1 MTSAVGGMLLSMV
14 GMGAGALGYLAPIE
28 GAILQEFIDLLS
40 ILNSLRMIL
49 PTAPLR
55 DFKLPVSISA
65 ETKAGVSPPAAS
77 HI

>member
-1 MTSAVGGMLLSMV
+1 MTSAVGGMLLSMI

-49 PTAPLR
+49 PTGPLR
-55 DFKLPVSISA
+55 DFKLPASLPA
-65 ETKAGVSPPAAS
+65 ETRAGIPPPAAS
-77 HI
+77 RI